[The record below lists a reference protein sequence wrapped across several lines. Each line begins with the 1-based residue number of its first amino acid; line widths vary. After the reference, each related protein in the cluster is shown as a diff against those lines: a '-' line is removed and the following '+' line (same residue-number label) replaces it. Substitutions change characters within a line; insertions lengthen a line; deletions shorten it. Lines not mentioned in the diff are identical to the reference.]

1 MQSIFNIT
9 SVTPD
14 YSNKQIV
21 IQTTFR
27 VDKDTVNKKNVSV
40 TSAESGITV
49 VYKLSVDED
58 RIIITLKDWPDLD
71 SYYVVKVTKIKDML
85 NRDLIHPL
93 SKDIYFKPETALKC
107 IIESPK
113 NNEAVKEQH
122 KLVYFSIKQVNSD
135 GTMVSHPMPYPI
147 NPELPPKDEEDSE
160 LASKEAVLEDES
172 DIMYHFE
179 FASDTAF
186 FDIVKDYKSN
196 YTDGYITLDNAQY
209 FMRAR
214 VIENGLQGDW
224 SEVITF
230 TVIPETACDVELEQ
244 AKQDYLDDIFA
255 PVDFFVNGFEEP
267 FEIVSQSENGKTF
280 PEFFIEFSKDIDVSK
295 LPETLIAYRRDL

>member
-58 RIIITLKDWPDLD
+58 KIIITLKDWPDLD
-71 SYYVVKVTKIKDML
+71 TYYVVKVTKIKDML

-135 GTMVSHPMPYPI
+135 GTMASHPMPVPI
-147 NPELPPKDEEDSE
+147 NPELPPQDESE

-224 SEVITF
+224 SDVITF

-255 PVDFFVNGFEEP
+255 PVDFFVNGLEEP

-280 PEFFIEFSKDIDVSK
+280 PEFFIEFSKDIDESK